1 MFCRDL
7 LIKEASYLILVHIE
21 VPANAVIFRM
31 VLPFSILKL
40 KIVGAASGIID
51 LRKKLEKI
59 GGKNIEFLGRLS
71 EEDLKY
77 KPSPEGRSIAET
89 MDHVFGLSMVILNS
103 AKKVPNDR
111 TIEQEQPSKD
121 ELRGRT
127 LANLKMAS
135 ELIMASG
142 NLAEHKIIFKNEK
155 GTSEFP
161 FWNQINGPIEDAVW
175 HTGQIV
181 LMRRAAG
188 NPYNSKA
195 SVFTGKVRE

>member
-1 MFCRDL
+1 MKTYLSFITF
-7 LIKEASYLILVHIE
+7 LIVISINAQETMKESLPYMTIPEAPETYTATNVVSRMIDGLG
-21 VPANAVIFRM
+21 FRYYWATE
-31 VLPFSILKL
+31 
-40 KIVGAASGIID
+40 G
-51 LRKKLEKI
+51 
-59 GGKNIEFLGRLS
+59 LS
-71 EEDLKY
+71 KEDLKY

-121 ELRGRT
+121 ELRART

-135 ELIMASG
+135 ELIMSSG
-142 NLAEHKIIFKNEK
+142 NLAEHKIIFKSEQ